1 MFKKSKS
8 KQSLSKSRKKSIAMV
23 SSLLFTPTR
32 NHFHYFTSLD
42 DDSLS
47 QSDDQEQMIALNP
60 NDDHL
65 ITADWS
71 RSNSDD
77 NDVSDF
83 PSSAPEETIETSPVI
98 SNNNYRKRPQTN
110 CEYNAQMCSSFV
122 DELLCNSYEEWIKKD
137 CKRKKSKHHQQ

>member
-1 MFKKSKS
+1 
-8 KQSLSKSRKKSIAMV
+8 MV
-23 SSLLFTPTR
+23 SSLFFALEIHLIIHIPPV
-32 NHFHYFTSLD
+32 D

-60 NDDHL
+60 SDDHL

-71 RSNSDD
+71 RSNSDE

-83 PSSAPEETIETSPVI
+83 PSSAPEETIETSSVI

-110 CEYNAQMCSSFV
+110 CEYMARICASVPDVNTQ
-122 DELLCNSYEEWIKKD
+122 L
-137 CKRKKSKHHQQ
+137 